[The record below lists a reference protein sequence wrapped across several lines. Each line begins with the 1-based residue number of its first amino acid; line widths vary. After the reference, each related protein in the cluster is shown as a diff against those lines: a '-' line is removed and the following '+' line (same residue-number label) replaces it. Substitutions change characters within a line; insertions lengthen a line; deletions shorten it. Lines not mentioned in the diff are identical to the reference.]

1 MTVPV
6 TMIKGC
12 TRAAPPPFWKHE
24 EGVRCCLYSP
34 AMPVVA
40 AKKAMAVV
48 PTAKVEAA
56 VTETVDVGDSKDEA
70 FKARRGRWCLGRD
83 FQQ

>member
-1 MTVPV
+1 
-6 TMIKGC
+6 
-12 TRAAPPPFWKHE
+12 
-24 EGVRCCLYSP
+24 
-34 AMPVVA
+34 MPVVA

-56 VTETVDVGDSKDEA
+56 VTETVDVGDSKNEA
-70 FKARRGRWCLGRD
+70 IKARRGRWCLGRD

>member
-1 MTVPV
+1 
-6 TMIKGC
+6 
-12 TRAAPPPFWKHE
+12 
-24 EGVRCCLYSP
+24 
-34 AMPVVA
+34 MPVVA